1 MIHSNPIAAL
11 ILKGIIMS
19 KIKLNINPEHLATL
33 AARIYKGNATEAVNE
48 ALFLILSSYVKAN
61 EHNGCEDPKEQV

>member
-1 MIHSNPIAAL
+1 
-11 ILKGIIMS
+11 MS